1 MSTQDA
7 VRQSSPRPRRAA
19 GSDAVS
25 AMRRRV
31 MRGGLVLVLVL
42 ALADGVFGA
51 RGLIENMQLRQR
63 NAALESAIEQ
73 MDTGNAGL
81 IEEIR
86 RLREDPAA
94 IEELARGE
102 LELMKEG
109 ELLIILRDAPAPARG
124 SAKAASPSAASR

>member
-1 MSTQDA
+1 
-7 VRQSSPRPRRAA
+7 
-19 GSDAVS
+19 
-25 AMRRRV
+25 MRRRV